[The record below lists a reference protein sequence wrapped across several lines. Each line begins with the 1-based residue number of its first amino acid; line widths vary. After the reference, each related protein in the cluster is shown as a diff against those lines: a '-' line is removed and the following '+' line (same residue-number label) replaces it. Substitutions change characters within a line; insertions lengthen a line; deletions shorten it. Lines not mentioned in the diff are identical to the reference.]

1 VKRAFVWLLAVACLS
16 SCGGVTAASPTPP
29 PTYRESVLSD
39 QPAGYWPMNES
50 SGNVMADAS
59 GNGHDGSYEGTVSLG
74 QPGAMAM
81 HGSAAV
87 GLDRQGGWAT
97 IPDAPTLELDT
108 ITIELWINKRSEV
121 EYGAYVT
128 KNFSPGDR
136 AGTGWF
142 ELLNH
147 HHSGPIEF
155 RVTEDNGT
163 LASAT
168 SLALN
173 TWYYV
178 VASYDG
184 TTARLYIN
192 GKLDS
197 SIPITAVPKQSTSPI
212 YIGRRAD
219 GLFNSALLSELAI
232 YPRALSAD
240 RIAAHWQSASVKR

>member
-1 VKRAFVWLLAVACLS
+1 LS
-16 SCGGVTAASPTPP
+16 SCGALTAASPTAP
-29 PTYRESVLSD
+29 PTYRESVLAD
-39 QPAGYWPMNES
+39 QPAGYWPMNETTGS
-50 SGNVMADAS
+50 VMADAS
-59 GNGHDGSYEGTVSLG
+59 GNGNNGSYEGTVSLG
-74 QPGAMAM
+74 QPGAMTVGA
-81 HGSAAV
+81 SASV

-97 IPDAPTLELDT
+97 VPNAASLQLDT
-108 ITIELWINKRSEV
+108 ISIELWINKRSEV

-136 AGTGWF
+136 AGSGWF

-178 VASYDG
+178 VATYDG
-184 TTARLYIN
+184 STARIYIN

-197 SIPITAVPKQSTSPI
+197 SVAIATVPKQSGDPL

-219 GLFNSALLSELAI
+219 GLFNNALLSELAI
-232 YPRALSAD
+232 YPRALSAE
-240 RIAAHWQSASVKR
+240 RIAAHWRSAAVSH